1 VFGSGSWSDCGCGCY
16 SWGIEVGIGWIVV
29 VGTEVEVV
37 AAVAVVGT
45 VVGTEAVVAEAVAV
59 EAVAVESWVCDCME
73 NRLVVAVLDVAV
85 DLLGD
90 FDEDRIVAVAMVAS
104 MDCKLAAVA
113 VAVAEWEEEVAED
126 RMVAEAHVAAVADK
140 DLNRKAAA
148 FLINRIL
155 QLLLDR
161 TI

>member
-1 VFGSGSWSDCGCGCY
+1 
-16 SWGIEVGIGWIVV
+16 
-29 VGTEVEVV
+29 
-37 AAVAVVGT
+37 
-45 VVGTEAVVAEAVAV
+45 
-59 EAVAVESWVCDCME
+59 ME

-148 FLINRIL
+148 FLINNRIL